1 MTAFNTDKDGG
12 LGAANE
18 SSAGANSR
26 EWNSE
31 VYQRLSSPQFG
42 WGQKVLDRVRL
53 RGDETVL
60 DAGCGTGRLTGE
72 LLERLPRGRVV
83 GLDLSSNML
92 QAARRELGPR
102 FAGHLWLVAADLQ
115 QLPLREAADGIFSTA
130 AFHWVKD
137 HERLFRSLHGA
148 LKPGGW
154 LEAQCGGG
162 PNLAA
167 LRERADALISAPPLA
182 PFFANWQS
190 PWEYASPETTAER
203 LRRAGFTAITT
214 ALEPAPVLLASAE
227 EYREY
232 LANIIFHRHLER
244 IADARLKR
252 DFLDELT
259 RQSAADNPRFLL
271 DYWRLNMSAR
281 KGGHE

>member
-1 MTAFNTDKDGG
+1 MNKA
-12 LGAANE
+12 E
-18 SSAGANSR
+18 STSAPRSR

-42 WGQKVLDRVRL
+42 WGKRVLDRVRL

-72 LLERLPRGRVV
+72 LLERLRGGRVLAV
-83 GLDLSSNML
+83 DLSSNML
-92 QAARRELGPR
+92 QRARQELEPR
-102 FAGHLWLVAADLQ
+102 FTGHLWLVAADLQ
-115 QLPLREAADGIFSTA
+115 QLPLREVADGIFSTA

-137 HERLFRSLHGA
+137 HERLFNSLYLA

-162 PNLAA
+162 PNLAT
-167 LRERADALISAPPLA
+167 LRARADALVSAPPLA
-182 PFFANWQS
+182 QYFAGWQS

-203 LRRAGFTAITT
+203 LRRAGFTDVNTG
-214 ALEPAPVLLASAE
+214 LESAPVQLANAG

-244 IADARLKR
+244 IADARLKQQ
-252 DFLDELT
+252 FLDELT
-259 RQSAADNPRFLL
+259 RQSASDHPAFLL

-281 KGGHE
+281 KVGV